1 MAYAL
6 HPYLNFPGTA
16 RAAMEFYR
24 EVFGGDLVVH
34 TFGDFHA
41 LPDDSANLDEV
52 MNAELTSAHVHLSAS
67 DVIEE
72 TPIEVVFGN
81 ATTLALTGDDEPA
94 LRAAFGRLAEDGE
107 VIMPLDRQI
116 WGGVYGSL
124 TDRFGTSWQ
133 INISVPAEETAAGA

>member
-24 EVFGGDLVVH
+24 EVFGGDIVVH

-41 LPDDSANLDEV
+41 LPDDSPNLDTV

-72 TPIEVVFGN
+72 TPIEV
-81 ATTLALTGDDEPA
+81 
-94 LRAAFGRLAEDGE
+94 
-107 VIMPLDRQI
+107 IMPLDRQI
-116 WGGVYGSL
+116 WGDVYGSV

>member
-1 MAYAL
+1 MAYSL

-16 RAAMEFYR
+16 REAMEFYR
-24 EVFGGDLVVH
+24 EVFGGELVVH

-41 LPDDSANLDEV
+41 LPEGSASLDKV
-52 MNAELTSAHVHLSAS
+52 MNAELTSEHVRISAS

-94 LRAAFGRLAEDGE
+94 LRAAFERLSEGGE
-107 VIMPLDRQI
+107 VAMPLDRQI
-116 WGGVYGSL
+116 WGDVYGSV
-124 TDRFGTSWQ
+124 TDRFGTGWQ
-133 INISVPAEETAAGA
+133 INISVPVEDAPAEA